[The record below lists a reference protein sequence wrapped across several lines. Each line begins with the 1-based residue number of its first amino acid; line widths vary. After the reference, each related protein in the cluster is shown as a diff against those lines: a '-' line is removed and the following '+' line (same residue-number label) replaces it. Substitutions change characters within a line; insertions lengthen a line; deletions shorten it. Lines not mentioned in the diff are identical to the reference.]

1 MAITGTVMMGATAF
15 AAEAGISEYS
25 LDQVIVTAT
34 RYEKRDVDVPASTVI
49 ITSEKIKEMGATTA
63 AAALEKTNGM
73 IKT

>member
-1 MAITGTVMMGATAF
+1 MRKERRINAMMVMAITGTLMMGATAF

-49 ITSEKIKEMGATTA
+49 ITSEKI
-63 AAALEKTNGM
+63 
-73 IKT
+73 